1 MKILIIGGA
10 GFIGINAAY
19 YFTEKGHEVVLMDN
33 LSRKGS
39 DYNLKT
45 FQAKNKK
52 VKFYL
57 QDIRNYKSL
66 KNKLALMKD
75 VDAVLMLAGQV
86 AVTTSVTNPRED
98 FDINALGTFNVLEA
112 LRENNMKPLTIF
124 SSTNKV
130 YGKMEDVEVV
140 LRGKRY
146 EYADMPDGISED
158 YPLDFHSPYGC
169 SKGAGDQYMR
179 DYKRIFGIPTVVF
192 RQSCIYGEHQ
202 FGIEDQGWV
211 AWFTIATMLER
222 QLTVY
227 GDGNQIRDVLF
238 VTDLCRAYELAILN
252 KDKSAGKIY
261 NVGGGPKFTLSLN
274 ELLDFLQT
282 YFKKEIKPVKDEWRP
297 GDQKVYVSSISNIK
311 KDLGWEPTISVEQG
325 VEILSHWVS
334 AHKDTLNH
342 YVGHI
347 PSTATK

>member
-19 YFTEKGHEVVLMDN
+19 YFIEKGHEVILMDN

-45 FQAKNKK
+45 LQAKHECP
-52 VKFYL
+52 FIL
-57 QDIRNYKSL
+57 QDIREYEGL
-66 KNKLALMKD
+66 KKHIADLGEL
-75 VDAVLMLAGQV
+75 DAVLLLAGQV

-112 LRENNMKPLTIF
+112 IRENNIKPLVLF

-130 YGKMEDVEVV
+130 YGKMEEVGVV

-146 EYADMPDGISED
+146 EYENKPEGIGED
-158 YPLDFHSPYGC
+158 YPMDFHSPYGC
-169 SKGAGDQYMR
+169 SKGAADQYVR
-179 DYKRIFGIPTVVF
+179 DYNRIFGIPTVVF

-211 AWFTIATMLER
+211 AWFTIATMLDR
-222 QLTVY
+222 QITVY

-238 VTDLCRAYELAILN
+238 VTDLCRAYEAAILN
-252 KDKSAGKIY
+252 KEKCAGKIY
-261 NVGGGPKFTLSLN
+261 NVGGGPEFTLSLN
-274 ELLDFLQT
+274 ELLDFLRTFFQ
-282 YFKKEIKPVKDEWRP
+282 KDINPLAGDWRP
-297 GDQKVYVSSISNIK
+297 GDQKVYVSSIANLK
-311 KDLGWEPTISVEQG
+311 KDLGWEPTITVEQG
-325 VEILSHWVS
+325 VEILSHWVKH
-334 AHKDTLNH
+334 HKDILNH

-347 PSTATK
+347 PSTAK